1 MKTLQNIY
9 DNKINFPT
17 FFERKIRINSNKTI
31 LYGAKSSGKTFL
43 IYDYLSQYEDKNYIY
58 IDENDFRFTKF
69 STIDLEEFIESNNI
83 QILVIENYSN
93 TIVLPKVDSIILSTK
108 NNFNL
113 DGFDIVEVLPLDFEE
128 YILFDTKHQNT
139 TNSFNSFLK
148 YGNLPEIIEYREF
161 KKQHRNQELLSL
173 YENNQTSLEILKL
186 LIKSSGETKSP
197 FWLYGILKKE
207 IKISKDFF
215 YNKIKQYEQNSII
228 FLCQKYNQPKAVKK
242 IFCFNHALIDVV
254 LYEKKFANIFAN
266 MIFLELYTKFDD
278 IYYMDGVDFYIPS
291 QGSLIISMPFF
302 NKNLFSN
309 ISNKLLK
316 SIDGLEINTITIV
329 TISNYDTM
337 HLNEIVCDIMPFYE
351 WAFTN

>member
-17 FFERKIRINSNKTI
+17 FFERKIKINNYNTL

-43 IYDYLSQYEDKNYIY
+43 IYDYLSLNEDKNYLY
-58 IDENDFRFTKF
+58 IDENDFRYLDF
-69 STIDLEEFIESNNI
+69 SKEDLQEFINTNDI
-83 QILVIENYSN
+83 KILVIENYSN
-93 TIVLPKVDSIILSTK
+93 HIILPKVDSIILSTK
-108 NNFNL
+108 NNFELENFEL
-113 DGFDIVEVLPLDFEE
+113 LEVLPLDFEE

-148 YGNLPEIIEYREF
+148 YGNIAEIIEYKEF
-161 KKQHRNQELLSL
+161 KKQHRNQELLEL
-173 YENNQTSLEILKL
+173 YENNATSLEILKL
-186 LIKSSGETKSP
+186 LIKSSAEIKSP
-197 FWLYGILKKE
+197 YWLYGILKKD

-215 YNKIKQYEQNSII
+215 YNKIKEYEQNSII

-254 LYEKKFANIFAN
+254 LYEKKFANIFTN
-266 MIFLELYTKFDD
+266 MVFLELYSKFNN
-278 IYYMDGVDFYIPS
+278 IYYMDGVDFYLPNENTIV
-291 QGSLIISMPFF
+291 ISMPFF
-302 NKNLFSN
+302 NKMLFSN
-309 ISNKLLK
+309 ISNKILK
-316 SIDGLEINTITIV
+316 SIDGLYIENITIV

-337 HLNEIVCDIMPFYE
+337 HLNEIACDIIPFYE

>member
-17 FFERKIRINSNKTI
+17 FFERKIKINSNNTI

-43 IYDYLSQYEDKNYIY
+43 IYDYLSSNEDKNYLY
-58 IDENDFRFTKF
+58 IDEDDFRFIPF
-69 STIDLEEFIESNNI
+69 SKNALEEFIQSNNI
-83 QILVIENYSN
+83 KILIIENYTN
-93 TIVLPKVDSIILSTK
+93 NIELPKVDSIILSTR
-108 NNFNL
+108 NSFTIENFDL
-113 DGFDIVEVLPLDFEE
+113 LEVLPLDFEE

-173 YENNQTSLEILKL
+173 YETNSTSLEILKL
-186 LIKSSGETKSP
+186 LIKSSAEIKSP

-215 YNKIKQYEQNSII
+215 YNKIKEYEQNSII
-228 FLCQKYNQPKAVKK
+228 FLCQKFNQPKAVKK

-278 IYYMDGVDFYIPS
+278 IYYMDGVDFYIPTQNS
-291 QGSLIISMPFF
+291 IIISMPFF
-302 NKNLFSN
+302 NKLLFSN
-309 ISNKLLK
+309 ISKKILK
-316 SIDGLEINTITIV
+316 SIDGLDIQNITIV

-337 HLNEIVCDIMPFYE
+337 HLNEIACNIMPFYE